1 MSHFTTVQT
10 KIHDIVCL
18 KLALKDLGFQFTEA
32 TAEAK
37 CYVRGYQR
45 QKTEADMVIHASKTY
60 DVGVKVGAK
69 GVQFVADWWGVE
81 ATRGLTEKEFVQQ
94 VTQRYSYH
102 KVKQELQKKGFTLA
116 LEETKEDKSIHIK
129 VRRF

>member
-18 KLALKDLGFQFTEA
+18 KLALKDLGYQFTEA
-32 TAEAK
+32 TAETK
-37 CYVRGYQR
+37 VYVRGYQR
-45 QKTEADMVIHASKTY
+45 QKTEADLVIHASKTY
-60 DVGVKVGAK
+60 DVGVKVTPK
-69 GVQFVADWWGVE
+69 GVQFISDWWGVE
-81 ATRGLTEKEFVQQ
+81 ATRGVTEKDFINQI
-94 VTQRYSYH
+94 TQRYSYH

-116 LEETKEDKSIHIK
+116 VEETKEDKSIHIK